1 MGHRPE
7 RANFLFLTFNLN
19 NIDPGVSRPYA
30 KATGRGDE
38 QTFTPTV
45 IFNLKPIHF
54 FL

>member
-1 MGHRPE
+1 MGPRPE

-30 KATGRGDE
+30 KATGREDE